1 MQDSSSSFYQI
12 QETPSVGLGLGLMLV
27 PGGQVS
33 MCVSV
38 CVRCGWVLVC
48 TFACIDKHVRVY
60 TCMHVY
66 IHSTL
71 LACAINRP

>member
-1 MQDSSSSFYQI
+1 MQDSSPSFYQI

-38 CVRCGWVLVC
+38 CVCNVVGCLYVRMH
-48 TFACIDKHVRVY
+48 ACVH
-60 TCMHVY
+60 HA
-66 IHSTL
+66 TL
-71 LACAINRP
+71 LACAINRL